1 MQEQEQKQNIPVL
14 LEERPINADSYLNS
28 KNNHWITVLNPLL
41 YATYDLSLYAF
52 RILMFTL
59 TTVSSVN
66 DDKLFVATISA
77 TKLSKIIE
85 INSKNAYTL
94 IEKACDELMDAKI
107 NIKDVD
113 KDEWVKIHLMQYC
126 YKKKGKVSLAL
137 SLEMSKYV
145 LKLQKNF
152 TKIPFFYINQL
163 PSVYAN
169 RLFLLLYFH
178 FMREYN
184 QAKTPEAKDNCRF
197 SVLYNVDYLYSFFL
211 GENKNKKYASF
222 GDFHKRVIKSSVKFI
237 NNSSLL
243 DIKMSYRSES
253 KATTAI
259 NFIVKNGEANKTYL
273 ETMQNNKEKRTT
285 EEIER
290 KTDGSAKAA
299 VTYLRNIFH
308 ISEKV
313 AKDIIAENDLKT
325 IELKAICVFMQ
336 QFLDKKKMSHFFG
349 LQDNDNEYLYY
360 IDPDKI
366 DYTIGH
372 GMALLRIMANNKE
385 EEISCK
391 MLNYNKSLD
400 YEANLQNIAFAN
412 SVNKQFEEVYNKHLQ
427 TIKELE

>member
-1 MQEQEQKQNIPVL
+1 
-14 LEERPINADSYLNS
+14 
-28 KNNHWITVLNPLL
+28 
-41 YATYDLSLYAF
+41 
-52 RILMFTL
+52 
-59 TTVSSVN
+59 
-66 DDKLFVATISA
+66 
-77 TKLSKIIE
+77 
-85 INSKNAYTL
+85 
-94 IEKACDELMDAKI
+94 
-107 NIKDVD
+107 
-113 KDEWVKIHLMQYC
+113 
-126 YKKKGKVSLAL
+126 
-137 SLEMSKYV
+137 MSKYV

-285 EEIER
+285 EEVER
-290 KTDGSAKAA
+290 KTDGSIKP
-299 VTYLRNIFH
+299 VLTYLRNIFR
-308 ISEKV
+308 IDEKSVRESIKSE
-313 AKDIIAENDLKT
+313 ELKT
-325 IELKAICVFMQ
+325 IDLKATCIIMQ
-336 QFLDKKKMSHFFG
+336 KFLDDLGKDYFWG
-349 LQDNDNEYLYY
+349 LKDNDNDYLLY
-360 IDPDKI
+360 ID
-366 DYTIGH
+366 YCGTQYRIGH
-372 GMALLRIMANNKE
+372 GKGLFNVIACSIQEEMFQMDGYNKE
-385 EEISCK
+385 
-391 MLNYNKSLD
+391 LD
-400 YEANLQNIAFAN
+400 YEENLQNITFVN
-412 SVNKQFEEVYNKHLQ
+412 LINKQFAEVYSNHLEVM
-427 TIKELE
+427 KELQNIH